1 VAEGAELLEELCAK
15 AEAAAV
21 EAKERRQAERRA
33 KTGQAP
39 KNDAIGLR
47 QTGVQDSSRVST
59 PGGLGDNELLEVAR
73 RSAAGPTVERL
84 LAGQWES
91 DYPTQSEAELA
102 LANHLA
108 FFAGSGGEKQVE
120 RLMLSSGLKRDKFS
134 EPRSGGRTYLSLTV
148 DTAFAGRTDFY
159 TGKSTGK
166 KKNAEVVALPNGM
179 PSTGPANLNDSSTLT
194 DVGLARRLVHEA
206 SGKLRYVREWKAWL
220 AWTGKRWERDDG
232 LAAAHS
238 AKQVS
243 DTLWRELAEL
253 PPERRG
259 QVLAFVKTAS
269 SARGIESAVKLA
281 RSEPQVVVNADEL
294 NRQAYLLNVAN
305 GTLDLAT
312 AKLRPHSP
320 ADLLTHQAAV
330 AYDENASCPNWRKF
344 VEDVTNGD
352 KELASFLQRSCGL
365 ALSADVSEQVLWLH
379 YGEGRNGKSTLLNV
393 LMELLGSYAGPA
405 PLEMLLVR
413 GRYAKEAET
422 QFAAL
427 AGKRLVTTVE
437 ADSGVRFSEA
447 TVKLLT
453 GGDTVLARRLYEDA
467 WPVRPSWKL
476 HVAANH
482 KPLVKGTDEGIWR
495 RLMLTPWVRRFE
507 GASEDKQLKQKLMGE
522 LPGILTWCVYGFIQ
536 WREQGGLRPPASVL
550 AATNEY
556 RGENDVLGMWLAEC
570 CVKEPHAVAEA
581 GALYSSYKAW
591 SEDRGE
597 SVMTGTAF
605 GSRLEHL
612 GFIGKRES
620 AGQWRNRTVRRGL
633 GLLDARRENE

>member
-1 VAEGAELLEELCAK
+1 
-15 AEAAAV
+15 
-21 EAKERRQAERRA
+21 
-33 KTGQAP
+33 
-39 KNDAIGLR
+39 
-47 QTGVQDSSRVST
+47 
-59 PGGLGDNELLEVAR
+59 
-73 RSAAGPTVERL
+73 
-84 LAGQWES
+84 
-91 DYPTQSEAELA
+91 
-102 LANHLA
+102 
-108 FFAGSGGEKQVE
+108 
-120 RLMLSSGLKRDKFS
+120 
-134 EPRSGGRTYLSLTV
+134 
-148 DTAFAGRTDFY
+148 
-159 TGKSTGK
+159 
-166 KKNAEVVALPNGM
+166 
-179 PSTGPANLNDSSTLT
+179 
-194 DVGLARRLVHEA
+194 
-206 SGKLRYVREWKAWL
+206 
-220 AWTGKRWERDDG
+220 
-232 LAAAHS
+232 
-238 AKQVS
+238 
-243 DTLWRELAEL
+243 
-253 PPERRG
+253 
-259 QVLAFVKTAS
+259 
-269 SARGIESAVKLA
+269 
-281 RSEPQVVVNADEL
+281 
-294 NRQAYLLNVAN
+294 
-305 GTLDLAT
+305 
-312 AKLRPHSP
+312 
-320 ADLLTHQAAV
+320 
-330 AYDENASCPNWRKF
+330 
-344 VEDVTNGD
+344 
-352 KELASFLQRSCGL
+352 
-365 ALSADVSEQVLWLH
+365 
-379 YGEGRNGKSTLLNV
+379 
-393 LMELLGSYAGPA
+393 MELLGSYAGPA